1 MPKDRNGGS
10 SSAGVMEYG
19 GRIIEVKT
27 HALPDGGYV
36 NTYTDITERHQYA
49 ETLKESERWIRLITD
64 HVPAL
69 IAYVGDDLQ
78 YRFTNKVYEDWYGW
92 EQGSL
97 LGMTIADVHGQ
108 AHFNE
113 LVPYL
118 QRALSGENV
127 TFDIAEKNGAGDL
140 RFLLKSYVPNMDA
153 NGKPIGIFVMIRD
166 ITERRKVAMEL
177 ESAYQNLEL
186 RVRERTSELTEVNEQ
201 LRSEIEERSQV
212 EARLREAKKMP
223 NKPIYQKPNF

>member
-1 MPKDRNGGS
+1 
-10 SSAGVMEYG
+10 
-19 GRIIEVKT
+19 
-27 HALPDGGYV
+27 
-36 NTYTDITERHQYA
+36 TYTDITERHQYA

-127 TFDIAEKNGAGDL
+127 NFDIA
-140 RFLLKSYVPNMDA
+140 
-153 NGKPIGIFVMIRD
+153 
-166 ITERRKVAMEL
+166 
-177 ESAYQNLEL
+177 
-186 RVRERTSELTEVNEQ
+186 
-201 LRSEIEERSQV
+201 
-212 EARLREAKKMP
+212 
-223 NKPIYQKPNF
+223 